1 MTSLLTLSPDQFDDA
16 HIPADLRA
24 LNAHIRAEHARR
36 PDTWSKSVVE
46 VRQARAEGKGIFPP
60 PRPDEKAETITITID
75 GPNGAPLVLRIIRP
89 ETREARGTFFHIHG
103 GGWVFGAA
111 VENDGR
117 LRRLAEATGLVT
129 VSVDYRL
136 APEHPFPAASEDCL
150 AAARAVRDGDIAG
163 VARGFLAIGGE
174 SAGAHLAVV
183 TLLRLRDED
192 GASPFHAANL
202 VAGCYDLSMT
212 PSVARF
218 GEERLILN
226 TRDVGQFA
234 AFAVPEAAALRDP
247 LNSPLYADLTD
258 LAPAHFSCGTA
269 DLLIDDTLFMAA
281 RWLRA
286 GNEIETTLTPGGC
299 HVFEVFGT
307 PSGEAS
313 LSRAEAFLNA
323 RIGAV
328 ITSKGP

>member
-1 MTSLLTLSPDQFDDA
+1 MTSLLMLSPDQFDDA
-16 HIPADLRA
+16 QIPADLRA
-24 LNAHIRAEHARR
+24 LNTRIRAEHDRR
-36 PDTWSKSVVE
+36 PDTWSKPVAE

-60 PRPDEKAETITITID
+60 PRPDEDAETITIEA
-75 GPNGAPLVLRIIRP
+75 PNGAPLSLRIIRP
-89 ETREARGTFFHIHG
+89 RTREARGTFLHIHG

-111 VENDGR
+111 LENDPR

-129 VSVDYRL
+129 ISVDYRL
-136 APEHPFPAASEDCL
+136 APEHPFPAAGEDCL
-150 AAARAVRDGDIAG
+150 AAARALLAG
-163 VARGFLAIGGE
+163 LIGGAPTAFLAIGGE
-174 SAGAHLAVV
+174 SAGAHLSVV

-192 GASPFHAANL
+192 GATPFHAANL
-202 VAGCYDLSMT
+202 VAGCYDLAMT

-218 GEERLILN
+218 GEQRLILN

-234 AFAVPEAAALRDP
+234 AFAVPDASALREP

-258 LAPAHFSCGTA
+258 LPPAHFSCGTA

-286 GNEIETTLTPGGC
+286 GNETEMSLMPGGC

-323 RIGAV
+323 RIGAM
-328 ITSKGP
+328 IASQGG